1 MNRSKFSIAPK
12 SNHFTLYRRHFA
24 LLFSH
29 IPNLHLGVLNSAA
42 APAQPETL
50 LCQLRIVK
58 NKTVESETIIEPE
71 DVG

>member
-1 MNRSKFSIAPK
+1 M
-12 SNHFTLYRRHFA
+12 YRRHFA

-29 IPNLHLGVLNSAA
+29 IPNLHVLNSAA

-71 DVG
+71 DIG